1 MQPSPKPNVRPLDHP
16 RETPW
21 PSAVTPTPGQ
31 EGRSEW
37 VRGSEGA
44 YLCSRLYVWHCPP
57 RLCFSDLRWVCS
69 PRLFL
74 LLFLMPASQPLSFS
88 SCSSSSTPWPD
99 PVPKDNHVPPALLGT
114 ARCGSPSQFSGPQGF
129 CGEAPVASGPLETRF
144 WKAARLWSVRRRSP
158 LLGPQFAQRPR
169 TAHRADLLIL
179 VLPLFPP
186 ASSQVGAAS
195 S

>member
-1 MQPSPKPNVRPLDHP
+1 M
-16 RETPW
+16 
-21 PSAVTPTPGQ
+21 
-31 EGRSEW
+31 
-37 VRGSEGA
+37 RGSEGA

-99 PVPKDNHVPPALLGT
+99 PVPKDNHVPLALLGT

-158 LLGPQFAQRPR
+158 LLGPQLTQRPR

-186 ASSQVGAAS
+186 LPPKWALPRVNPGKRLIKPGSWQPPAGALFCLSARS
-195 S
+195 DGVL